1 MMMSKPCET
10 NNASKI
16 CMSVESIKMETE
28 FCYTG
33 KQHNKHIIKV
43 RGDEL
48 KSKLLRTISNSL
60 LSPVRK
66 FVYKL
71 FIEFNNLA

>member
-1 MMMSKPCET
+1 MMNKPYET

-33 KQHNKHIIKV
+33 TQRNKHIIKAKGSRIKV
-43 RGDEL
+43 KITD
-48 KSKLLRTISNSL
+48 
-60 LSPVRK
+60 
-66 FVYKL
+66 
-71 FIEFNNLA
+71 NN